1 MPKDDKLLETKRVLG
16 EATFKLLRRIP
27 VENIEVDAENRVVL
41 RLLRHIDQQ
50 DATTL
55 LNAVEES
62 LQKDRKEEQEEA
74 KRLYP

>member
-1 MPKDDKLLETKRVLG
+1 MPKDDKLLETKGVLG